1 VTRTRPAFPAS
12 RPESCP
18 LDPDAVY
25 ARLRAEEPVT
35 SVSCP
40 LGIDTWLVSRYEDIR
55 AMLVDPRLSARAASS
70 QHMLPD
76 YDLSKPVLPGSIVHL
91 DGEEHSRLRRLLIG
105 EFTVRRMDALRP
117 YVQQIADEHIDA
129 MLAGGNS
136 AELVRDF
143 ALAIPS
149 LTICELLGVPYAD
162 RAEFDRNSQ
171 LLMTLEAD
179 RHARSA
185 AFQRMSGYLCEL
197 VEDRLDD
204 DEPRDDLLSR
214 LITRAYESG
223 DPLSMDELI
232 MLTVTLLVAGHE
244 TTASMLGLSVVTL
257 LENPGQVAALQ
268 ADPGTAVEELLRYLT
283 VIQFGLL
290 REATEDVVVA
300 GQEVKAGEWI
310 VGAISSG
317 NRDETVYTDPDTVDL
332 SRPHRSH
339 LAFGFGAHQCL
350 GQHLARVELKV
361 ALTTLFRRIP
371 GLRLARPL
379 VEADFR
385 RNDLVYG
392 VWSLPVTW

>member
-1 VTRTRPAFPAS
+1 MTRTRPAFPAS

-18 LDPDAVY
+18 FDPDAVY
-25 ARLRAEEPVT
+25 TRLRAEEPVT

-91 DGEEHSRLRRLLIG
+91 DGDEHSRLRRLLIG

-129 MLAGGNS
+129 MLAGGNC

-171 LLMTLEAD
+171 LLMTLGAD

-223 DPLSMDELI
+223 EPLSMDELI

-317 NRDETVYTDPDTVDL
+317 NRDETVYTDPDAVDL
-332 SRPHRSH
+332 TRPHRSH

-379 VEADFR
+379 GESDFR

-392 VWSLPVTW
+392 VWSLPVIW